1 MWYFNLELYGLL
13 KFWVVVNTYVTNY
26 SYKYMLN
33 GKFLSDLG
41 QLFTLEGCGSTVFN
55 SYICI
60 CIFSELFDVCVL
72 VSVYIYIY
80 TSLYVHMYILFACVC
95 IQNLDVHIHVYIK
108 FAY

>member
-72 VSVYIYIY
+72 VSVYIYIHLYMY
-80 TSLYVHMYILFACVC
+80 TC
-95 IQNLDVHIHVYIK
+95 IFYLHVYVFKI
-108 FAY
+108 